1 MVKIKF
7 RRGGMGK
14 VASLDIETFCPI
26 EELEEGDVT
35 YLKGRKD
42 YSSEED
48 FHRDL
53 STNPYVSL
61 LLSFSLFLPEEGVA
75 YVFYLGEEESEEI
88 SRVNIGE
95 ISIEAVYASLS
106 LKKGISESESRLV
119 ELFWKQLE
127 QIDTLVTFYG
137 KDFDMEFLKIR
148 TLIHG
153 VKSPAFYRYFHSKS
167 VNHIDLRDVFRVG
180 RNHYSLNFISRRMKL
195 PIDKGDMDGSK
206 IRNVF
211 LKGEYRKVADYN
223 LRDALL
229 TGMLY
234 ERVKDHLYHN
244 HVLELVK
251 SAGFS
256 EGKDLIEYALDNNL
270 LSGKETSVLIDF
282 CKGRIEAGPSDK
294 QVGFL
299 RDLIKAYNP
308 EIRDVCALLGHETIQ
323 RIVKFAWEEEIT

>member
-1 MVKIKF
+1 
-7 RRGGMGK
+7 MGK
-14 VASLDIETFCPI
+14 IASLDIETFCPI
-26 EELEEGDVT
+26 EELEEEDVI

-42 YSSEED
+42 YHSEED
-48 FHRDL
+48 FHRDI

-61 LLSFSLFLPEEGVA
+61 LLSFSLFLMEEGKA
-75 YVFYLGEEESEEI
+75 QVFYLGEEDAEEV

-95 ISIEAVYASLS
+95 MSVEAVFTSLS
-106 LKKGISESESRLV
+106 LKRGISEPESRLV

-127 QIDTLVTFYG
+127 KIDTLVTFHG

-153 VKSPAFYRYFHSKS
+153 IKSTAFYRYFHSKS
-167 VNHIDLRDVFRVG
+167 VNHIDLRDLFRVG

-206 IRNVF
+206 IRDVF

-234 ERVKDHLYHN
+234 ERVKEYLYHN
-244 HVLELVK
+244 HLLELVK

-282 CKGRIEAGPSDK
+282 CKGRIEAEPSDK
-294 QVGFL
+294 QVRFL
-299 RDLIKAYNP
+299 RDLIKVYHP
-308 EIRDVCALLGHETIQ
+308 EIMDVCALLGHESIH

>member
-1 MVKIKF
+1 
-7 RRGGMGK
+7 MGK

-206 IRNVF
+206 ITNVF

-244 HVLELVK
+244 
-251 SAGFS
+251 
-256 EGKDLIEYALDNNL
+256 
-270 LSGKETSVLIDF
+270 
-282 CKGRIEAGPSDK
+282 
-294 QVGFL
+294 
-299 RDLIKAYNP
+299 
-308 EIRDVCALLGHETIQ
+308 
-323 RIVKFAWEEEIT
+323 